1 MEIDPE
7 YHKIAV
13 NRLNGITADG
23 QLSLFTNIEQL
34 EVNDGN

>member
-13 NRLNGITADG
+13 NRLNGITASG
-23 QLSLFTNIEQL
+23 QLSIFTDIEEL
-34 EVNDGN
+34 KKEE